1 MSRASDHADDGMGEP
16 IDLRLF
22 QANERT
28 LLAWV
33 RTGLALMAFGF
44 VVARLGLWL
53 QVEAHRDGGGVSLLV
68 GAAVI
73 GLGAACQV
81 AGAVRFLLT
90 RRALLAR
97 RPIEPGAIGPVIVAL
112 VVAMLGAVLLV
123 HLLLQG

>member
-1 MSRASDHADDGMGEP
+1 MGEP
-16 IDLRLF
+16 IDLRIL

-44 VVARLGLWL
+44 VIARLALWWRL
-53 QVEAHRDGGGVSLLV
+53 EAHGDGGEVSLLV
-68 GAAVI
+68 GAAVV

-81 AGAVRFLLT
+81 VGATRFVLA

-97 RPIEPGAIGPVIVAL
+97 RQIEPGAVGPVVVAL
-112 VVAMLGAVLLV
+112 VVAMLGAILLA
-123 HLLLQG
+123 HLLIQG